1 VKTNSNH
8 LNNTNDTGN
17 DENTTPME
25 ESVKDRQLHM
35 RILKFTQIGSCVNDD
50 MASLQKNPTLA
61 INKSGFIP
69 YFKI

>member
-1 VKTNSNH
+1 
-8 LNNTNDTGN
+8 
-17 DENTTPME
+17 ME
-25 ESVKDRQLHM
+25 KSVKDRQLHM
-35 RILKFTQIGSCVNDD
+35 RILEFTQIGSCVNDD